1 MFTKLFS
8 LGVAWVYTRLVVR
21 KFLFC
26 LVLMLGLFGVAQ
38 VSAFRS
44 PLELIP
50 LNSPKTVRLQAK
62 RPEAS
67 SVVIY
72 LRVRRGDSI
81 GSIANRFRVTPRA
94 IKLETGITKNTIL
107 PGEILKVP
115 LKKAD
120 LEPTRVARL
129 PPGAFWYTVRRGDT
143 LSTIQSRYDFTQMD
157 LVNANP
163 ALRSLDQIRLGERLI
178 IPGYSYGA
186 YLVLKEGQDLMG
198 VAADYGV
205 EIDDLIRANN
215 AGQVGAL
222 RVGDYVVLP
231 GVDANATLKRL
242 EDRRDAEEAVRIQKR
257 FELAKVRIA
266 EARAEIALQAKSR
279 AAARLVAQTQAS
291 KARERLR
298 VAQRTSSS
306 QVRRATASFSSPTFR
321 GGYIWP
327 MRGTITSS
335 FGRRGFWIGSSNFHT
350 GLDIAAPYGT
360 PIYAAKGG
368 LVQQSG
374 YGYYGLNVW
383 ISTGSGVQNIYGH
396 MSRTAVYSGQYVE
409 RGQLIGWEG
418 CSGICTGP
426 HLHFEIR
433 VNGSP
438 VNPLRYLP

>member
-1 MFTKLFS
+1 M
-8 LGVAWVYTRLVVR
+8 YTQAVVR
-21 KFLFC
+21 KILFW
-26 LVLMLGLFGVAQ
+26 LVLSLGLVLAQ
-38 VSAFRS
+38 ASALRS
-44 PLELIP
+44 PLELIS
-50 LNSPKTVRLQAK
+50 LHSPKTVRLQAK

-67 SVVIY
+67 SVVVY

-81 GSIANRFRVTPRA
+81 GSIANRFGVTPRA
-94 IKLETGITKNTIL
+94 IKLATGMTKNTIL

-115 LKKAD
+115 LLKAD

-143 LSTIQSRYDFTQMD
+143 LSTIQSRFDFTQMD

-163 ALRSLDQIRLGERLI
+163 ALRSLDQIRLNERLI
-178 IPGYSYGA
+178 IPGYNYGA
-186 YLVLKEGQDLMG
+186 YVMLKENQDLMG
-198 VAADYGV
+198 VAADHGV

-215 AGQVGAL
+215 AGNVGAL

-231 GVDANATLKRL
+231 GVDADATLKRL

-257 FELAKVRIA
+257 FELAKERIA

-279 AAARLVAQTQAS
+279 AAARLVAQSQAT
-291 KARERLR
+291 KARARLQ
-298 VAQRTSSS
+298 VAQRSSVS
-306 QVRRATASFSSPTFR
+306 QVRRATASFSFPSFR

-350 GLDIAAPYGT
+350 GLDIAAAYGT

-374 YGYYGLNVW
+374 YGYFGLNVW
-383 ISTGSGVQNIYGH
+383 INTGGGVQNIYGH
-396 MSRTAVYSGQYVE
+396 LSRTAVYGGQYVE

>member
-1 MFTKLFS
+1 LCAKPSFLWVWVGCT
-8 LGVAWVYTRLVVR
+8 LGGVVR
-21 KFLFC
+21 KFFFL
-26 LVLMLGLFGVAQ
+26 LVLALGLLGLPS
-38 VSAFRS
+38 VSAIRS
-44 PLELIP
+44 PLEFIN
-50 LNSPKTVRLQAK
+50 LNPPKTVRLRSN

-67 SVVIY
+67 SVVVY

-81 GSIANRFRVTPRA
+81 GLIANRFGVTPRA
-94 IKLETGITKNTIL
+94 IKVATGITKNTIL
-107 PGEILKVP
+107 PGEVLKVP
-115 LKKAD
+115 LLKAD
-120 LEPTRVARL
+120 LEPERVARL

-143 LSTIQSRYDFTQMD
+143 LSTLQSRYDFTQME

-178 IPGYSYGA
+178 VPGFSYGA
-186 YLVLKEGQDLMG
+186 YVVLKENQDLMS
-198 VAADYGV
+198 VAADHGV

-215 AGQVGAL
+215 AGNLSAL

-231 GVDANATLKRL
+231 GVDADATLKRL
-242 EDRRDAEEAVRIQKR
+242 EDRRDAEEAVRIQAR
-257 FELAKVRIA
+257 FELAKERIA
-266 EARAEIALQAKSR
+266 LARVELAANAKAR
-279 AAARLVAQTQAS
+279 AAARLVAQRQAS
-291 KARERLR
+291 ARDRLR
-298 VAQRTSSS
+298 VAQRSSAS
-306 QVRRATASFSSPTFR
+306 RVRRATASFVFPSFR

-327 MRGTITSS
+327 MRGVITSG

-350 GLDIAAPYGT
+350 GLDIASGYGT

-374 YGYYGLNVW
+374 YGFFGLNVW
-383 ISTGSGVQNIYGH
+383 INTGGGVQNIYGH
-396 MSRTAVYSGQYVE
+396 MSRTAVYSGEYVE